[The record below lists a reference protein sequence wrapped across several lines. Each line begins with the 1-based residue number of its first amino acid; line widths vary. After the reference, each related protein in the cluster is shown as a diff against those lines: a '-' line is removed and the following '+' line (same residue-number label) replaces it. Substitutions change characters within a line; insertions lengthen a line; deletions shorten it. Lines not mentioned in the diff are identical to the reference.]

1 MTRRRVL
8 ILFAVAAFL
17 CAGVLSYLA
26 DSSPDGLEAATARG
40 CAVVEVDGSA
50 TVTGQCPA
58 REATDHPWDA
68 GPLAGYTVGGHTGST
83 GVAGILGVAATS
95 VVAATLFRVLVRRR
109 DASRTRTPG
118 TRP

>member
-1 MTRRRVL
+1 MTRRRLL

-17 CAGVLSYLA
+17 CAGMLSYLA

-50 TVTGQCPA
+50 TVTGECPA
-58 REATDHPWDA
+58 GEATDHPWDA

-83 GVAGILGVAATS
+83 GVAGVLGVAVTS
-95 VVAATLFRVLVRRR
+95 AVAAALFRLLVRRR
-109 DASRTRTPG
+109 GASGNRTPG
-118 TRP
+118 ARP